1 MCIIYIFL
9 LILPFLILLHAA
21 HTSIQLEAEIYR
33 RRGGKWCLNIY
44 IRIQGS
50 ATPKRRRKIVQD
62 FLLQCPCATVVLY
75 TVQQLKR
82 YVCVCTDVFWTGIG
96 QQPSTSKEVCMWLFD
111 CPVISTTAAALFPPG
126 RQQSDT
132 SKDGKHNQ
140 MFKSIHSRIVA
151 IRFYYKYRV
160 CIVYMHLEEEKL
172 FNSKR

>member
-21 HTSIQLEAEIYR
+21 HTSIQLEAEKNR
-33 RRGGKWCLNIY
+33 RRGCKWCLNIY

-62 FLLQCPCATVVLY
+62 FLLQCPLCYSCTLHC
-75 TVQQLKR
+75 TTQK
-82 YVCVCTDVFWTGIG
+82 VCMCVYWCFWTGIG

-151 IRFYYKYRV
+151 IRFYHKYRV
-160 CIVYMHLEEEKL
+160 CIVYMHLE
-172 FNSKR
+172 